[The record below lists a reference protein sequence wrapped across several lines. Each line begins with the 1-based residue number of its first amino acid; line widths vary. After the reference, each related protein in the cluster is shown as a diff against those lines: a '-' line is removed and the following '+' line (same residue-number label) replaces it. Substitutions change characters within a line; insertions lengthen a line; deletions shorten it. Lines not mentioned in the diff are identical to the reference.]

1 MGVKLWRRVLIP
13 AAASVTVQR
22 KYAGRHSGVLL
33 ALIYHGKVV
42 VLAGLRAGVP
52 AGLILNHP
60 DHIFAHGQHIAP
72 ARDIFYQKLADHLI
86 AQCVA
91 QPFDPGRPG
100 GFFAVGW
107 AAA

>member
-72 ARDIFYQKLADHLI
+72 PCDVFDQKFADHLV
-86 AQCVA
+86 AQRIA
-91 QPFDPGRPG
+91 QPFDARGACCL
-100 GFFAVGW
+100 FAVRW